1 MNTVI
6 IILKEGK
13 ESVCNDKK
21 GLLSISSLISAI
33 VLTCIM
39 GTVIL
44 QHLDFSKG
52 SFGPEEV
59 SLSYLNCIPLSH
71 YREYCG
77 ISNVCIKMY
86 SSCPVPIRVRI
97 MQLSGPIVE
106 EGHVVDGSCE
116 FVINQGDMIVIE
128 PSSEDIDLKGVVEA
142 EIDTKRPISLE
153 HVVCTYRREDAVLE
167 KVKLFRNSA
176 LQDYHMT
183 IVDNGSTVK
192 LEEDHMISLIRM
204 PNLGGTSGFTRG
216 IVEGLNRDCTHV
228 LLNDDDAYIN
238 PETVFRIIQFLS
250 VVSEKYADY
259 SISGVF
265 LDIQNTNTVRETG
278 GLFSNGNRAILNKGA
293 DISTDKG
300 LLDIA
305 VKKHIDYSSWTCCC
319 IPSKV
324 IQEAGLPLPLF
335 VSYDDTEYGLR
346 LDGRFLS
353 IPGVST
359 WHPTRTMYPLRYGY
373 YDVRNRLVT
382 AAFSG
387 LDRASVENIFNSILS
402 EIAAYRYDCAEEMLK
417 GVSDFLKGPEFV
429 FRSCMNGMHQ
439 VGPMQYGDAEEL
451 RKDLRSKTKAIQQS
465 RDRRQITMNGLLLP
479 SIGDIELHECET
491 ETKYFYRIGKVLY
504 IQGDKGVI
512 RKRSLYQAMRLT
524 LKTLAAKRKV
534 LSNVQKLNDLF
545 RESRERFKS
554 LEQWKDLWRVV

>member
-13 ESVCNDKK
+13 ESACNDKK
-21 GLLSISSLISAI
+21 GFLSISSLISAI

-77 ISNVCIKMY
+77 ISKVRIKMD
-86 SSCPVPIRVRI
+86 SSSPVSIKVR
-97 MQLSGPIVE
+97 MLQLGGPIVE
-106 EGHVVDGSCE
+106 EEHIMDGTCV
-116 FVINQGDMIVIE
+116 FIIDQGDMVVIE
-128 PSSEDIDLKGVVEA
+128 PSSKYMELKGVVEA
-142 EIDTKRPISLE
+142 ETDTKRPISLE
-153 HVVCTYRREDAVLE
+153 HVVCTYRREDAVFD
-167 KVKLFRNSA
+167 KVRLFRNSA
-176 LQDYHMT
+176 LQNYHMT
-183 IVDNGSTVK
+183 IVDNGSTVE
-192 LEEDHMISLIRM
+192 LEEDPVISLVRM
-204 PNLGGTSGFTRG
+204 PNMGGTSGFTKG
-216 IVEGLNRDCTHV
+216 IVEGLDRGCTHI

-250 VVSEKYADY
+250 AVSEEYVDY

-265 LDIQNTNTVRETG
+265 LDVQNLNIVRETG
-278 GLFSNGNRAILNKGA
+278 GTFSNGNRAILNKGA

-300 LLDIA
+300 LLAIA
-305 VKKHIDYSSWTCCC
+305 VRKHIDYSSWTCCC

-324 IQEAGLPLPLF
+324 IQEVGLPLPLF

-346 LDGRFLS
+346 LDGKFIS

-359 WHPTRTMYPLRYGY
+359 WHPTRTMYPLRYSY

-382 AAFSG
+382 AACSDG
-387 LDRASVENIFNSILS
+387 LNRTSVENIFNSILS

-417 GVSDFLKGPEFV
+417 GVYDFLKGPEFV
-429 FRSCMNGMHQ
+429 FKSCENGMHQ
-439 VGPMQYGDAEEL
+439 VEPMQYGDVEEL
-451 RKDLRSKTKAIQQS
+451 RKNLRSSIKMIQQS
-465 RDRRQITMNGLLLP
+465 RDRRQITMNGLFLP
-479 SIGDIELHECET
+479 SIGDI
-491 ETKYFYRIGKVLY
+491 
-504 IQGDKGVI
+504 
-512 RKRSLYQAMRLT
+512 
-524 LKTLAAKRKV
+524 
-534 LSNVQKLNDLF
+534 
-545 RESRERFKS
+545 
-554 LEQWKDLWRVV
+554 